1 MLKFLFVLFITIMIF
16 IISYRVNKKNKPILK
31 LPRTLSIISK
41 ITAILCLVLALT
53 MIADIILPKDTFEVQ
68 VIKSGNSNTV
78 DFGIYS
84 EDLNEVAY
92 NTLKDNEKVKIE
104 VSKIYD
110 EIKEI
115 SLIERNNEVLTF
127 PTVDNYAFLFMIVLF
142 LLPSYILIRNI
153 FTKLTNDFVYYI
165 LSILSLVLGSVG
177 IILIIKLFL
186 VHVLHIVERV

>member
-1 MLKFLFVLFITIMIF
+1 MLKFLFVLFITLMVL
-16 IISYRVNKKNKPILK
+16 IISYRVTKKNKTILK

-41 ITAILCLVLALT
+41 ITALLCLVIALT
-53 MIADIILPKDTFEVQ
+53 MVADILLPKDTLEVQ

-127 PTVDNYAFLFMIVLF
+127 PTVDNYAFLFMIFLF
-142 LLPSYILIRNI
+142 SLPSYIFIRDI
-153 FTKLTNDFVYYI
+153 FTKITNDFVYYI
-165 LSILSLVLGSVG
+165 LSSLSLVLGFVG
-177 IILIIKLFL
+177 IILIIELFL

>member
-1 MLKFLFVLFITIMIF
+1 M
-16 IISYRVNKKNKPILK
+16 
-31 LPRTLSIISK
+31 
-41 ITAILCLVLALT
+41 
-53 MIADIILPKDTFEVQ
+53 
-68 VIKSGNSNTV
+68 
-78 DFGIYS
+78 
-84 EDLNEVAY
+84 
-92 NTLKDNEKVKIE
+92 KIE

-142 LLPSYILIRNI
+142 LLPSYIFIRNI
-153 FTKLTNDFVYYI
+153 FPKITNDFVYYI
-165 LSILSLVLGSVG
+165 LSILSLVLGFVG

>member
-1 MLKFLFVLFITIMIF
+1 MLKFLFVLFIMLMVL
-16 IISYRVNKKNKPILK
+16 IISYRVTKKNKTILK

-41 ITAILCLVLALT
+41 ITAILCLVIALT
-53 MIADIILPKDTFEVQ
+53 MIADILLPKDTLDVQ
-68 VIKSGNSNTV
+68 VIKSSNSNTV

-84 EDLNEVAY
+84 EELNEVAY

-115 SLIERNNEVLTF
+115 SLIEKNNEVLTF

-142 LLPSYILIRNI
+142 LLPIFIFVKNI
-153 FTKLTNDFVYYI
+153 FPKIINEFVYYLLNI
-165 LSILSLVLGSVG
+165 SSLVLGFVG
-177 IILIIKLFL
+177 IILIIKFYL
-186 VHVLHIVERV
+186 VHVLHIIERM